1 MKPLRPL
8 LLAPLAALLLG
19 AGKPSAPTQVATVAA
34 VRGTVEVQRGEKGEW
49 QPTFAGNPLFAGER
63 VRSDAGGGAT
73 LVFSDDCV
81 VVVGP
86 STTLAADAYS
96 SRPRR
101 ALFRLD
107 GGAIE
112 AIVSGYGSDAARWEL
127 ETASAVVR
135 VQGTRFVVRYDAA
148 KKVTDV
154 AGLDGEVAVQ
164 GRTGVMGPG
173 VAVGPGQTSRVE
185 LGKFPSPVREL
196 SAEEKAQMTAGL
208 SLLGGV
214 ARSGLDTDNALLEG
228 REVADGDRP
237 QLGTTAAAP
246 YLKPQV
252 PDDPLMYRLSPD
264 VRANTQPIPVYEAVP
279 PNQVPPQPANA
290 ARPAR

>member
-1 MKPLRPL
+1 MSTLRTL
-8 LLAPLAALLLG
+8 LLASLAALLLG
-19 AGKPSAPTQVATVAA
+19 AAAPSAPTQIATVAA

-81 VVVGP
+81 IVLGP
-86 STTLAADAYS
+86 ATTLTADQYA

-112 AIVSGYGSDAARWEL
+112 AIVSGYGGEAARWEV

-148 KKVTDV
+148 SKATDV
-154 AGLDGEVAVQ
+154 AGIDGEVAVQ
-164 GRTGVMGPG
+164 GRTALIGPG
-173 VAVGPGQTSRVE
+173 VAVGPGQLSRIE
-185 LGKFPSPVREL
+185 LGKFPSPVREITA
-196 SAEEKAQMTAGL
+196 AEKSQMTAGL
-208 SLLGGV
+208 TLLGG
-214 ARSGLDTDNALLEG
+214 AGGTGLDTDNALLDG
-228 REVADGDRP
+228 RVVADSDRP
-237 QLGTTAAAP
+237 QLTAAAQAP
-246 YLKPQV
+246 YLKPVV

-264 VRANTQPIPVYEAVP
+264 VRANTQPLPVYEAVP
-279 PNQVPPQPANA
+279 PNEVPPQP
-290 ARPAR
+290 